1 MQTLTCDVAIVG
13 GSLGGLAA
21 SLHLQGLKVVW
32 IGETNWFGG
41 QISAQGVSALDE
53 HLYIESFGGT
63 QTYNQLRAAIREHYQ
78 QQFDAPVRMADSM
91 LGPDMPLNPGNG
103 WVSRLCFLPEIGA
116 RLAEELSAHT
126 VKFRESQILDAE
138 RSNDR
143 VKAVIIADQNGIRTR
158 IEAAYFLDATDLGE
172 LFPLV
177 DAPYVTGAEC
187 VEDTG
192 ESTAPA
198 IAKPN
203 ETQGFTYC
211 FAVEYCP
218 GEDHTIEQP
227 EGYETFRVKQPYTLS
242 PIGRDGQPVVYK
254 MFTSSE
260 QGNLPFWTYRRIH
273 DGTLLGGRDIALIN
287 WVSNDYHDGNIIDVS
302 AELRS
307 RYLQEARQLSLGFL
321 YWLQTECP
329 RDDGGYGY
337 PEFRLRPD
345 VMGTADG
352 LSQMPYIR
360 ESRRLRGLSRVVV
373 NDVDADVNS
382 GARARHFFDSVGL
395 GWYALDLH
403 PCVGNPEASLYAPT
417 RPFQIPLG
425 ALFATRPHNLI
436 AACKNISTTHLT
448 NGAYRVHPVEWNVG
462 EVAGLLA
469 RFSLENK
476 ISPQGVYR
484 DERLLWRF
492 QMRCAAAGIP
502 LVWANDVTQLH
513 PLWFATQV
521 LLVRDIIREGSERW
535 HSLKIEPARPLG
547 DDFELQKL
555 REIAEQLNEWSASD
569 DISGADIQPSLSWEG
584 LCNLFDEAL
593 RCEYKRQMS
602 QP

>member
-1 MQTLTCDVAIVG
+1 METLTCDVAIVG

-21 SLHLQGLKVVW
+21 TLHLEGLRVVW
-32 IGETNWFGG
+32 IGETKWFGG

-53 HLYIESFGGT
+53 HMYIELFGGT
-63 QTYNQLRAAIREHYQ
+63 RTYNQLRFAIRDHYQ
-78 QQFDAPVRMADSM
+78 QQFDAPAQMADSV

-116 RLAEELSAHT
+116 RLAEELSTHT
-126 VKFRESQILDAE
+126 MKLRESQIVDAE
-138 RSNDR
+138 LTGDR
-143 VKAVIIADQNGIRTR
+143 VKAVVVADKDNILTR
-158 IEAAYFLDATDLGE
+158 IEATYFLDATDLGD

-177 DAPYVTGAEC
+177 DAPYVTGAESA
-187 VEDTG
+187 EDTG
-192 ESTAPA
+192 ELAAPA
-198 IAKPN
+198 IAIPD

-218 GEDHTIEQP
+218 GEDHTIDKP
-227 EGYETFRVKQPYTLS
+227 EGYETFRVNQPYTLS

-254 MFTSSE
+254 VFTNSE

-273 DGTLLGGRDIALIN
+273 DGALLGGRDIALIN
-287 WVSNDYHDGNIIDVS
+287 WVSNDYHGGTIIDVPPQD
-302 AELRS
+302 RS
-307 RYLQEARQLSLGFL
+307 HHLQEARQLSLGFF

-337 PEFRLRPD
+337 PEFRLCPD

-360 ESRRLRGLSRVVV
+360 ESRRLRGLSRVVAH
-373 NDVDADVNS
+373 DVDAAVNP

-403 PCVGNPEASLYAPT
+403 PCVGNPDASLYAPT

-425 ALFATRPHNLI
+425 SLLASYPHNLI

-462 EVAGLLA
+462 EVAGLLV
-469 RFSLENK
+469 RFCLDNNV
-476 ISPQGVYR
+476 SPQDVYG

-492 QMRCAAAGIP
+492 QMTCVASGIP
-502 LVWANDVTQLH
+502 LAWAIDVTPSH
-513 PLWFATQV
+513 PLWFCTQV
-521 LLVRDIIREGSERW
+521 LLVRDILRKDSKRW
-535 HSLKIEPARPLG
+535 HSLKIEPAQPLD
-547 DDFELQKL
+547 DDFDLQKL
-555 REIAEQLNEWSASD
+555 CQIAKQLNAWCSSD
-569 DISGADIQPSLSWEG
+569 AILLTEIQPSLSWEG
-584 LCNLFDEAL
+584 LCTLFHEAL
-593 RCEYKRQMS
+593 QFEYTRQTS
-602 QP
+602 SI